1 MFQLRNVSVT
11 KEERKILD
19 IPSLDIPTDKVTV
32 ILGHNGSGKSTLVN
46 MLAGQTQPDIG
57 SIALNGHDVST
68 FSAKALAKQVA
79 FLPQSLPQA
88 SGLTVKELV
97 KLGRYPWR
105 GVFGRFNHSDHEI
118 IEQAMQST
126 QVSEYAEHYAEKL
139 SGGER
144 QRAWIS
150 MLIAQQ
156 SPVLILDE
164 PTSALD
170 VHHQYQVLDLLKYL
184 NTEHGK
190 GVLIILHDLNL
201 TLRFADH
208 IIALKSGK
216 IAFSGSKDQIL
227 NEQVLTDLYH
237 TSIKLID
244 HPTQDNKVA
253 IVCE

>member
-1 MFQLRNVSVT
+1 MYRLSDITVIKESRTILNV
-11 KEERKILD
+11 
-19 IPSLDIPTDKVTV
+19 PSLDIPSDKLTV

-46 MLAGQTQPDIG
+46 LLAGQAKPDQG
-57 SIALNGHDVST
+57 SVKLNGSALST
-68 FSAKALAKQVA
+68 LSAKKLAQEIA
-79 FLPQSLPQA
+79 YLPQHLPQA

-105 GVFGRFNHSDHEI
+105 GVFGRFNSNDDEI
-118 IEQAMQST
+118 ISQAMCAT
-126 QVSEYAEHYAEKL
+126 QVESYSNHSAEKL

-170 VHHQYQVLDLLKYL
+170 IHHQYQVLELLKTL
-184 NTEHGK
+184 NTQQGK
-190 GVLIILHDLNL
+190 GVLVILHDLNL

-208 IIALKSGK
+208 VIALKQGEVV
-216 IAFSGSKDQIL
+216 FSGST
-227 NEQVLTDLYH
+227 NEIADEATLSELYH
-237 TSIKLID
+237 TPIKLMG
-244 HPTQDNKVA
+244 HPTQQHKVA
-253 IVCE
+253 VVC